1 MLNLRQVGS
10 QRLNDIKNS
19 LETYQALTVEQVMAM
34 HFRDLKYG
42 GNKARERLQK
52 LSQTYKSVQKERL
65 DTSGKLYYFY
75 EKRPQHN
82 SAAHVINR
90 NWGFLY
96 LTQGKK
102 DYEKVVDLDAEYNL
116 DMLVADGFLG
126 LHNTFTGVTDY
137 WFIESVKASS
147 KNKFEKVLK
156 YTEYYKSGKY
166 KLEHWASKTKR
177 FPGVLIVTDSAT
189 KAKRIL
195 GLIEKQNAER
205 IRFKV
210 ITVEDI
216 KTEIMSNNI

>member
-137 WFIESVKASS
+137 WFIESDKASS